1 MHLHKEVTGTK
12 THNNTILV
20 KKKNIMFKKFLFI
33 FHFVYKQAGTNYV
46 LREYR
51 SKEKKQELLKVNIYF
66 GSKLLWIEIITC
78 WS

>member
-1 MHLHKEVTGTK
+1 
-12 THNNTILV
+12 
-20 KKKNIMFKKFLFI
+20 MFKKFLFI

-66 GSKLLWIEIITC
+66 WFETSLDRNNYLLKSKSVDFQLMERVELL
-78 WS
+78 